1 MTELV
6 VTYFEMTSPPDRH
19 GRGKLP
25 SGQYALLRAWNMPV
39 HFYRYLHAGARANL
53 LRPERLG
60 LDDEAIGHILADEK
74 IEIFV
79 LYVAGVPAG
88 FAELDRRA
96 EDDSIEIAYHGLMP
110 EYVGRSFR
118 GFLLDQVVDIAWS
131 YHPTRLWA
139 RCSNLDHPK
148 AMQTYQRGGF
158 GVFRQERSPM
168 PADLALTGSDRGR
181 NAGTGGLL
189 TEGTDLSNIV
199 PGPVGEAP
207 T

>member
-19 GRGKLP
+19 GRSKMP
-25 SGQYALLRAWNMPV
+25 AGQYALLRAWNMPV
-39 HFYRYLHAGARANL
+39 HFYRYLHEGAQATA

-60 LDDEAIGHILADEK
+60 LDDAAIADILSDEQ

-96 EDDSIEIAYHGLMP
+96 EDEAIEIAYHGLMP
-110 EYVGRSFR
+110 EYVGLSFR

-131 YHPTRLWA
+131 YRPTRLWA
-139 RCSNLDHPK
+139 CCSNLDHPK

-158 GVFRQERSPM
+158 GVFRQERKPM
-168 PADLALTGSDRGR
+168 PAGRVGSDRSR
-181 NAGTGGLL
+181 NAGDLSGIGA
-189 TEGTDLSNIV
+189 GNGADLSNIV
-199 PGPVGEAP
+199 PGPAGEAP